1 MCLAIPGKIVEVGE
15 NYFVVDYESEK
26 REVNFSMV
34 EVAVGDYVI
43 VKAGVIIAKVN
54 KETAEGFIQ
63 DLKNAGEDG

>member
-43 VKAGVIIAKVN
+43 VNNKIIIAKVPEERAKDFIN
-54 KETAEGFIQ
+54 KVNELG
-63 DLKNAGEDG
+63 KNG

>member
-15 NYFVVDYESEK
+15 NYFVIDYESEK

-43 VKAGVIIAKVN
+43 VNNKIIIAKVPEERAKEFIN
-54 KETAEGFIQ
+54 KVNELG
-63 DLKNAGEDG
+63 KNG

>member
-43 VKAGVIIAKVN
+43 VNNKIIIAKVSE
-54 KETAEGFIQ
+54 KRAREFLEM
-63 DLKNAGEDG
+63 LR